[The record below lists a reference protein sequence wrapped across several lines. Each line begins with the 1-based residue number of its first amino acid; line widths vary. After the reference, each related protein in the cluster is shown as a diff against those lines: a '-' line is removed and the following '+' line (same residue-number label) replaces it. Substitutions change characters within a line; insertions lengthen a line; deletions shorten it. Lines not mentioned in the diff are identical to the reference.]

1 MHDLMT
7 ELESETRRHT
17 DTQKNLRAKERRI
30 RELQFQVDEDKKG
43 QERLYQLVEKLQQK
57 LKTFKR
63 QNEEAEQIASM
74 NLTKYKQIQH
84 MLEDAEERADL
95 AENSL
100 AKFRAKSR
108 SSVNVHG
115 LMVAGGLRPSASSA
129 AVLHHSVNIQKISF
143 RHFLLRAHPP
153 HC

>member
-1 MHDLMT
+1 
-7 ELESETRRHT
+7 
-17 DTQKNLRAKERRI
+17 
-30 RELQFQVDEDKKG
+30 
-43 QERLYQLVEKLQQK
+43 
-57 LKTFKR
+57 
-63 QNEEAEQIASM
+63 
-74 NLTKYKQIQH
+74 

-129 AVLHHSVNIQKISF
+129 AVLHHSVNDSNIVFS
-143 RHFLLRAHPP
+143 
-153 HC
+153 